1 MGIAEVSLGVSLI
14 SPLAMYATLCKATSD
29 VDIMMPIIVVSF
41 GGAIAVFGTLSTHK
55 RTLLYISSIPLMNKQ
70 HLEKKLWVQHG
81 RVHRTRNL
89 KPKEMYSPVNKI
101 IQLGQLDGE
110 EVQNILYQTIPDPDA
125 PRDGCADVSR
135 ARADPELLG
144 GHTKPRLPDP
154 SNDYHHGT
162 QNGLSDTEP
171 TSPEDQDSK
180 RPCSQLLSCRSL
192 HFVTGL
198 SHSPQTKLVRSAVVI
213 LTLLTDFGKC
223 KQSKLAL
230 RWTVLQ
236 LKWNKVQNI
245 RVLLVCEFVCVRV
258 CGFVCVRLQWMGQ
271 PCPVPALHCR
281 DRWLKCQ
288 RFLVRLDPTWSIRSY
303 MFLSQNKMK

>member
-1 MGIAEVSLGVSLI
+1 MSI
-14 SPLAMYATLCKATSD
+14 SA
-29 VDIMMPIIVVSF
+29 
-41 GGAIAVFGTLSTHK
+41 
-55 RTLLYISSIPLMNKQ
+55 
-70 HLEKKLWVQHG
+70 
-81 RVHRTRNL
+81 
-89 KPKEMYSPVNKI
+89 
-101 IQLGQLDGE
+101 
-110 EVQNILYQTIPDPDA
+110 
-125 PRDGCADVSR
+125 
-135 ARADPELLG
+135 
-144 GHTKPRLPDP
+144 
-154 SNDYHHGT
+154 
-162 QNGLSDTEP
+162 
-171 TSPEDQDSK
+171 PEDQDSK

-213 LTLLTDFGKC
+213 LTLLNRLWKC

-303 MFLSQNKMK
+303 MSCLKIKWNKIIAAWPL